1 MAGCWESVKALNHHK
16 LIHQR
21 RSVRRRSIQRGQ
33 VRLNRRQQIGL
44 VVGFVELL
52 IQIDPARIG
61 ASDRPLW
68 HLRLTRRTPVNAK
81 GVVVAVNGHGGVN
94 VDVAVIGPGSYGG
107 EVRGAVDDL
116 EGDDEG
122 F

>member
-1 MAGCWESVKALNHHK
+1 MKESVKALYHHK

-33 VRLNRRQQIGL
+33 VRLHRRQQVSF
-44 VVGFVELL
+44 VVGFVEVL

-61 ASDRPLW
+61 ASDRLLW
-68 HLRLTRRTPVNAK
+68 HLRIPGGSPVNAK

-94 VDVAVIGPGSYGG
+94 VDIASIGPGSYGG
-107 EVRGAVDDL
+107 EVRAL
-116 EGDDEG
+116 
-122 F
+122 